1 MADNSKKGRKIGRN
15 KKSPSM
21 KNYPYRAIKNK
32 ARKARTHAAMVE
44 RDATR
49 IARRIKAGKP
59 VHKRHKPKAAA

>member
-32 ARKARTHAAMVE
+32 ARKARTHAARVA
-44 RDATR
+44 RDA
-49 IARRIKAGKP
+49 ARVQKRLKAGKP
-59 VHKRHKPKAAA
+59 MHSRHKVTEDA